1 VLDIRI
7 RGAGRDQEPDAAW
20 RPNPRPQA
28 PLPNALLPLL
38 PSQPNGDPYPS
49 LVMEVGNSQSIPDL
63 INIRDRMLS
72 WRTAI
77 NVFVLISYNRNA
89 TRATDTWF
97 LQISVRDSMPR
108 NLRRGLQKIIR
119 PARFCMKPRNLQLD
133 ILESNYLSPKALRFT
148 TSRPAISTSPRLY
161 PSSTLFS
168 QHHSELILS
177 KFGSQFSMSAAHKKP
192 GMESTSFVI
201 LYTAFSPHHF
211 ILNLVSSVNR
221 LSGYRIFGV
230 TFCIRF
236 S

>member
-89 TRATDTWF
+89 TRATDTWI
-97 LQISVRDSMPR
+97 LQISVRDYYAPQPPPGTPENYPACTVLYETPKLTVRYPR
-108 NLRRGLQKIIR
+108 VELPLAQGAQIYDL
-119 PARFCMKPRNLQLD
+119 P
-133 ILESNYLSPKALRFT
+133 
-148 TSRPAISTSPRLY
+148 TSHLY
-161 PSSTLFS
+161 EPETL
-168 QHHSELILS
+168 
-177 KFGSQFSMSAAHKKP
+177 P
-192 GMESTSFVI
+192 
-201 LYTAFSPHHF
+201 
-211 ILNLVSSVNR
+211 ILNPVLPASF
-221 LSGYRIFGV
+221 RINIEQIRV
-230 TFCIRF
+230 TILNERRP
-236 S
+236 